1 MPIHGR
7 RNIMTKLP
15 ALLTAAEEHGR
26 DPATI
31 ELGVFGCPPD
41 HAIIDQYAAAG
52 FTRCVLALPPAGAD
66 DVRRVLDH
74 ASNVVE
80 QYVSA

>member
-15 ALLTAAEEHGR
+15 ELRAAAEEHGR

-31 ELGVFGCPPD
+31 ELGVFGCPAD
-41 HAIIDQYAAAG
+41 REIIDQYAAAG
-52 FTRCVLALPPAGAD
+52 FTRCVLALPSAGAD
-66 DVRRVLDH
+66 DVRHVLDH
-74 ASNVVE
+74 ASDAVD
-80 QYVSA
+80 QYVTA